1 MRDCQVITDI
11 IKRGGGGGET
21 PNTPARRS
29 APHGRRRRW
38 GLPSRISPSRSA
50 AVVEKMLL
58 LMPNIPQIPLMPTRQ
73 IRQYRRSG
81 GWPYGGVV

>member
-1 MRDCQVITDI
+1 LLLLLPSKSFGMRDCQVITDI

-58 LMPNIPQIPLMPTRQ
+58 LMPKFRKF
-73 IRQYRRSG
+73 R
-81 GWPYGGVV
+81 